1 MRDYHVTK
9 NRQILDVML
18 PQPHAR
24 NPCRVS
30 HARSLAII
38 HFRSPLLAESLLFSL
53 PTGTKMFHFPAS
65 PPHRLYIHQQ
75 VTAHNYGK
83 VTPFGHPRINA

>member
-1 MRDYHVTK
+1 
-9 NRQILDVML
+9 
-18 PQPHAR
+18 
-24 NPCRVS
+24 
-30 HARSLAII
+30 
-38 HFRSPLLAESLLFSL
+38 
-53 PTGTKMFHFPAS
+53 MFHFPAS